1 MHRARLG
8 RASIGPWISESEFQ
22 PGDVMDS
29 KPQSL
34 CSPVPCAATNGRS
47 GAKQL
52 SSSPDTGDARPKPPV
67 KPKPCVLPKP
77 AVPMKPTPVL
87 RQALSEVPSAEK
99 INLLAGPKPY
109 SSGAGNSVKR
119 LSFSLKCPPK
129 EATNGKEVSPPF
141 SFAIKPSAD
150 GEGAG
155 SAKQSS
161 VIEGTSG
168 EEYRESSSVRKY
180 SFPFKVKPV
189 PVAAKPERFP
199 GTTVE
204 EILAKIEKPN
214 KEGPESPDRPRLV
227 RSFFS
232 QEGGTAVH
240 LGPKGYTAFRRYSS
254 GGEGGEIQLEAPV
267 YRASHE
273 ESRLSRNEEEATSS
287 NDQHVPGSGQPA
299 TATERDLSFHS
310 RDSSSPPSMSCDGGQ
325 PGLRSP
331 PSPPGVSVPQASQP
345 LAKLSSGV
353 TPGSPQAPAE
363 PAQPPGAPHLPGD
376 THSTQT
382 QLPPGSPDVVKPL
395 KSPTE
400 ISDGLTQ
407 APGSPVALADP
418 CPPGSPSE
426 TLLSPCLP
434 GPSAKHPEG
443 LLLPLPGPPLS
454 VAHVPPPDHS
464 PEIPSCLLGISESPG
479 SPSTL
484 SDYCLGSDQPPGSP
498 SHVQESLLLS
508 RNQDSP
514 KNHTQGFP
522 PEDKPLHLSQLP
534 LRRASEGVLEPR
546 GKKAKEELGGS
557 LAALPRGGNPPLE
570 QIAVGE
576 SNWSL
581 SQSFEWSFPNR
592 TLECGGRRL
601 GSPPRSP
608 ILEAEDTGLLE
619 IEMGGKISSPKRSYE
634 ERSSEGLNRKEE
646 ESEAYGSSP
655 GCRDSWS
662 QAVGQPESPSALLQL
677 PAPGGPSAGREAS
690 SPELKGPLMA
700 TVVGFQEENE
710 GLLPFVPTH
719 EEGALQAMEPMPS
732 LEQSAPPAQP
742 CISFSEDAQMH
753 TAVASR
759 EDDYTLDQA
768 QESKTDDANP
778 LRGVEPDPNSHWLD
792 ELLASPPP
800 SADDT
805 KRRSMPKSDDP
816 IGPEDL
822 LGWSRKDLCSEFGI
836 GETGQTSTFSMG
848 WAEDAV
854 SSKEEWPDE
863 TEQDR
868 EFGTGKRD
876 WLSSYSAGDTDR
888 QDVKF
893 ATSPQDWSGG
903 TPLLGNSSTGQEDW
917 LTAYGSSC
925 ADPQIRESDWSSRY
939 SIDSA
944 ECQNTEPYV
953 RKPGWPRLCT
963 AAAADQESR
972 EFAMGNT
979 DWNSQYTVSTAD
991 RTDWP
996 STAEPASCL
1005 ESETNTKSLD
1015 VSDKC
1020 SPASH
1025 QDTQLSIGHSDIDVP
1040 YQEAAFSAQQAAWH
1054 GETNFDGS
1062 ANELQIGFSA
1072 QQLEQPSECSAN
1084 HPASQVN
1091 IQQHPRPDAYGFSDA
1106 SCQESELSA
1115 KQSDWPTRFDLG
1127 VAQCQNSKFSVG
1139 KPDSIDVYDDSQ
1151 TDWERK
1157 VGIVSRGST
1166 PGFESGDAQFRAQK
1180 TVWPD
1185 AYILGET
1192 DPQSSNFLAGSRDWA
1207 KGTNVSGTEQ
1217 KNQCSPA
1224 RNNQGGSFDP
1234 LDMSDL
1240 RMTIDLVEISD
1251 SLIDQTEDLRT
1262 VAVDEPRG
1270 VGEGQSDWAQDLCL
1284 RDVSLSGVFTSEN
1297 TDEPRKPTEKQLDWS
1312 SALGLAR
1319 LSASSDAGLVNP
1331 ELSREPGV
1339 GQADVPYGSGIGSMD
1354 VCDARS
1360 KGLDGAEE
1368 AGPVEMDWTSENQ
1381 REHQDQ
1387 SFCLGT
1393 TALSGGEMQHPG
1405 TSKDPRDSPS
1415 RESHSERL
1423 SSPSHLL
1430 EAMVANKA
1438 VEEVAQQKRPT
1449 SSHSCYS
1456 ADEKALSSFP
1466 DEQVT
1471 ATEKTRASLVSVEV
1485 KDDEKFWSNGDSGI
1499 SQLDSSNCS
1508 QPPLEARQLS
1518 HLEQNGSQPA
1528 RPISQEGH
1536 VTDGAEASLGETFL
1550 FLMDTEVLD
1559 STAYRDRANLG
1570 RKRGHRAPAT
1580 RSGGALSESDRDSWM
1595 FKDSTE
1601 PQVAPAVSD
1610 EEAPEEPKSRRPRN
1624 SPLSK
1629 GVKVPLFPV
1638 LNPSALKAKLRGRNR
1653 SAEEGDSQSEAKQSP
1668 AKEAHVQRSK
1678 SCKIASG
1685 KPLVLPPK
1693 PEKISGSETSSP
1705 NWLQV
1710 LKLKKKKS

>member
-310 RDSSSPPSMSCDGGQ
+310 RDSSSSPPSMSCDGGQ

-363 PAQPPGAPHLPGD
+363 PAQPP
-376 THSTQT
+376 
-382 QLPPGSPDVVKPL
+382 
-395 KSPTE
+395 
-400 ISDGLTQ
+400 
-407 APGSPVALADP
+407 
-418 CPPGSPSE
+418 
-426 TLLSPCLP
+426 
-434 GPSAKHPEG
+434 
-443 LLLPLPGPPLS
+443 
-454 VAHVPPPDHS
+454 
-464 PEIPSCLLGISESPG
+464 
-479 SPSTL
+479 
-484 SDYCLGSDQPPGSP
+484 
-498 SHVQESLLLS
+498 
-508 RNQDSP
+508 
-514 KNHTQGFP
+514 
-522 PEDKPLHLSQLP
+522 
-534 LRRASEGVLEPR
+534 
-546 GKKAKEELGGS
+546 
-557 LAALPRGGNPPLE
+557 
-570 QIAVGE
+570 
-576 SNWSL
+576 
-581 SQSFEWSFPNR
+581 
-592 TLECGGRRL
+592 
-601 GSPPRSP
+601 
-608 ILEAEDTGLLE
+608 
-619 IEMGGKISSPKRSYE
+619 
-634 ERSSEGLNRKEE
+634 
-646 ESEAYGSSP
+646 
-655 GCRDSWS
+655 
-662 QAVGQPESPSALLQL
+662 
-677 PAPGGPSAGREAS
+677 
-690 SPELKGPLMA
+690 
-700 TVVGFQEENE
+700 
-710 GLLPFVPTH
+710 
-719 EEGALQAMEPMPS
+719 
-732 LEQSAPPAQP
+732 
-742 CISFSEDAQMH
+742 
-753 TAVASR
+753 
-759 EDDYTLDQA
+759 
-768 QESKTDDANP
+768 
-778 LRGVEPDPNSHWLD
+778 D